1 MSFANKL
8 NIPINIF
15 TMITSNGWSEPSD
28 IIIESG
34 QTITLPTSDSGEYVI
49 SSVSGEQVGKLYIP
63 VHKWFGS
70 PCFSTYDNQYNIVI
84 DKGNCFAIM

>member
-1 MSFANKL
+1 MSFTNKL

-15 TMITSNGWSEPSD
+15 TMIISNGWSEPSD
-28 IIIESG
+28 IIIDSG
-34 QTITLPTSDSGEYVI
+34 HTITLPTSDSGEYVI
-49 SSVSGEQVGKLYIP
+49 SSASGEQVGKLYVP

-70 PCFSTYDNQYNIVI
+70 PCFSTYDNQYNIVM